1 MRNRYMSSQSK
12 LNHEKNEQD
21 NNEAYRDINIDKR

>member
-1 MRNRYMSSQSK
+1 MSSQSK
-12 LNHEKNEQD
+12 LNLEKNEQD